1 MIHFLF
7 SLKASVNRARSD
19 CSKPFSYHVLQDC
32 PEEIENRET
41 RIRMEQI
48 GDVPLQYLRAMS
60 AFYLKSTFC
69 VVSQVE
75 SGACLCA
82 RFRTLFLNMTTPK
95 KMNIR
100 PHAGPSDKSP
110 DRDLVS

>member
-1 MIHFLF
+1 
-7 SLKASVNRARSD
+7 
-19 CSKPFSYHVLQDC
+19 
-32 PEEIENRET
+32 
-41 RIRMEQI
+41 MEQI